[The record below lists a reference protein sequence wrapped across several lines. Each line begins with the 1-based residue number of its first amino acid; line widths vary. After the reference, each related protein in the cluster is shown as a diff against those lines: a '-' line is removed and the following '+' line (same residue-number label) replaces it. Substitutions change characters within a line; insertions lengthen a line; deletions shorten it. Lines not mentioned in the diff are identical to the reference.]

1 MPPDP
6 LQLCRHYGL
15 PLTKILATL
24 LFSLYRIASINQPNM
39 KSLLQHRMN
48 QRDPNFRVLLCFSG
62 KLKLL
67 FSTPNIA
74 LNMPTGVVKPLF
86 INRLYTTHL
95 TCRSCIQQ
103 CSFKVAYANFQAL
116 GEAMPS
122 CQMRNIH
129 LTFWYIHMIFRH
141 EYETASQ
148 TIHQDCKQYFMIDDN
163 IIF

>member
-1 MPPDP
+1 
-6 LQLCRHYGL
+6 
-15 PLTKILATL
+15 
-24 LFSLYRIASINQPNM
+24 
-39 KSLLQHRMN
+39 MN
-48 QRDPNFRVLLCFSG
+48 QRDPDFRVLLCFSG

-67 FSTPNIA
+67 FSSPNIA
-74 LNMPTGVVKPLF
+74 SIQLSSIMPTGVVKPLF

-95 TCRSCIQQ
+95 TCRSCIQS
-103 CSFKVAYANFQAL
+103 CYFKVAYANFQAL
-116 GEAMPS
+116 GEEAMPS

-163 IIF
+163 ITKLFITKVL